1 MSSNGDSDNEGP
13 TVDSENPEE
22 RVAARRLRIT
32 RRIEAAKRAER
43 GEDLDDAKEAKEE
56 LSKSRKQI
64 EASRLRLTKLIEDG
78 VELVTNIRVGCD
90 AREAARRTDEEVKKQ
105 DRNGKLKHEG
115 KTMAEKFENITKK
128 WESALQ
134 KEIPQS
140 LRAELKQ
147 QKDSCDQLVSDKNK
161 IINDYQKVLKEK
173 DDSHVKD
180 LKKQAE
186 DIELMT
192 ARMDEQIASLT
203 KAYKE
208 ELREIENAF
217 TAERNELLE
226 LQKKKWEDKMEGRRQ
241 KEIEYMK
248 GREKR
253 VEDFENSIHETRI
266 KDSEEYNDIKIS
278 LETNIQILEQQL
290 QQMKATYQLNQEKL
304 EYNYQ
309 VLRKREDENNITR
322 SQQKRKITR
331 LSDVL
336 SGLKIKLAKQEKQYK
351 DENTQLSDDY
361 KRITE
366 QFRDLQRKSRHFM
379 QADAKKFHD
388 VWCMNEEE
396 CKELAHGVLE
406 ADRIVFEHQLGLKY
420 QTPDVAFLENV
431 GPLNIDE
438 SKKSGVSAH
447 QIVQEVMSQT
457 AGSQVEEPK
466 EDDDADS
473 IPADRKPVKSTLLSK
488 INANVIKS
496 ILELLC
502 DESGYLVEQKLNKL
516 LTPLEKDERS
526 LMKLDAIFTAL
537 GIETEE
543 DIHLLSSYFMHVKGG
558 KPQQTEEK
566 ETDEFDT
573 QTDMTGEMEDIDEEI
588 RKLTGKEGDNVST
601 NSESIELIHPNEVL
615 KGLRA
620 FVEENK
626 QPPKEK
632 GKQSHFKI
640 QALEERDSSQDSE
653 YWSRYAKLIDTP
665 KERLWD
671 ALIEGLEKYSE
682 TLTSRSNLINETE
695 ALKQQNAELRML
707 LHQYVNSKVNAEL
720 EIPPT
725 RVLQLE
731 MNPMR

>member
-1 MSSNGDSDNEGP
+1 MSANGDEDNGGP
-13 TVDSENPEE
+13 SVESENPEE
-22 RVAARRLRIT
+22 RIAARRARIT
-32 RRIEAAKRAER
+32 RRIEVAKRAER
-43 GEDLDDAKEAKEE
+43 GEDLDDEKEAKEE

-90 AREAARRTDEEVKKQ
+90 AREATRRAEEEVKKQ

-140 LRAELKQ
+140 LRSELKQ
-147 QKDSCDQLVSDKNK
+147 QKDACDQLVSDKNK
-161 IINDYQKVLKEK
+161 IVNDYQKVLKEK
-173 DDSHVKD
+173 DDQHVKD

-192 ARMDEQIASLT
+192 ARMDEQIASLI

-226 LQKKKWEDKMEGRRQ
+226 LQKKKWEEKMEGRRQ
-241 KEIEYMK
+241 KEVEYMK
-248 GREKR
+248 SREKR
-253 VEDFENSIHETRI
+253 VEDYENNIHEIRV

-278 LETNIQILEQQL
+278 METNVQTLEQQL

-336 SGLKIKLAKQEKQYK
+336 SGLKIKLAKQEKQFR
-351 DENTQLSDDY
+351 DENSQLSDDY

-379 QADAKKFHD
+379 AADAKKFND

-396 CKELAHGVLE
+396 CKDLANSVLE
-406 ADRIVFEHQLGLKY
+406 ADRIVHEQQLGLKY
-420 QTPDVAFLENV
+420 RTPDVTFLENV
-431 GPLNIDE
+431 GPLNVE
-438 SKKSGVSAH
+438 GSKKSGVTAH

-457 AGSQVEEPK
+457 GGSHGEEGQ
-466 EDDDADS
+466 DDDADS

-488 INANVIKS
+488 INASVIKS

-502 DESGYLVEQKLNKL
+502 DESGFLVEQKLNKL
-516 LTPLEKDERS
+516 LAPLEKDEQS

-543 DIHLLSSYFMHVKGG
+543 DIHQLSSYFMQVKGG
-558 KPQQTEEK
+558 KQQKLEEK
-566 ETDEFDT
+566 EEEFDT
-573 QTDMTGEMEDIDEEI
+573 QTELTGEMDDIDEEI
-588 RKLTGKEGDNVST
+588 RKLTGKEGDNESSK
-601 NSESIELIHPNEVL
+601 SESIELIHPNEVL

-653 YWSRYAKLIDTP
+653 YWAKYAKLVDP
-665 KERLWD
+665 NKERLWD
-671 ALIEGLEKYSE
+671 ALIEGMEKYSE

-695 ALKQQNAELRML
+695 ALKQQNNELRML

-731 MNPMR
+731 MNPQR

>member
-1 MSSNGDSDNEGP
+1 
-13 TVDSENPEE
+13 
-22 RVAARRLRIT
+22 
-32 RRIEAAKRAER
+32 
-43 GEDLDDAKEAKEE
+43 
-56 LSKSRKQI
+56 
-64 EASRLRLTKLIEDG
+64 
-78 VELVTNIRVGCD
+78 
-90 AREAARRTDEEVKKQ
+90 
-105 DRNGKLKHEG
+105 
-115 KTMAEKFENITKK
+115 
-128 WESALQ
+128 
-134 KEIPQS
+134 
-140 LRAELKQ
+140 
-147 QKDSCDQLVSDKNK
+147 
-161 IINDYQKVLKEK
+161 
-173 DDSHVKD
+173 
-180 LKKQAE
+180 
-186 DIELMT
+186 
-192 ARMDEQIASLT
+192 MDEQIASLI

-248 GREKR
+248 SREKR

-366 QFRDLQRKSRHFM
+366 QFRDLQRKSR
-379 QADAKKFHD
+379 
-388 VWCMNEEE
+388 WCDERGGIVKVSPW
-396 CKELAHGVLE
+396 CVE

-431 GPLNIDE
+431 GPLNIE
-438 SKKSGVSAH
+438 K
-447 QIVQEVMSQT
+447 T
-457 AGSQVEEPK
+457 GSQVEEPK